1 MKTKSLFAG
10 SALVVILALAA
21 ALSGCATRPAGVEA
35 QLHPSQHLEN
45 PKACCEWARALDE
58 SQAAA
63 AASWR
68 L

>member
-1 MKTKSLFAG
+1 MKMKSLFAG
-10 SALVVILALAA
+10 SAWLMILALAA
-21 ALSGCATRPAGVEA
+21 VLGGCATQPAGVEA
-35 QLHPSQHLEN
+35 QLHPAQHLEN
-45 PKACCEWARALDE
+45 PKACCEWARALDD